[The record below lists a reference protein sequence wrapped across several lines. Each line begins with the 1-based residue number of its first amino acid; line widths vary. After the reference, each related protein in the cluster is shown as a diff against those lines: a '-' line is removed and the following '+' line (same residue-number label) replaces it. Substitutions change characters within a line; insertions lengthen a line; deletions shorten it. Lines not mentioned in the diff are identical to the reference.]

1 VAEGGLA
8 VALAECALEGGL
20 GARVDLSALG
30 DDADAALFGE
40 GPGGVVVAGP
50 REAVEALDGATVI
63 GEVGGDLLE
72 LATPAGSL
80 SVEVERARGVYERA
94 IPDRMS

>member
-1 VAEGGLA
+1 
-8 VALAECALEGGL
+8 
-20 GARVDLSALG
+20 VDLAALG
-30 DDADAALFGE
+30 GDSDAALFGE

-50 REAVEALDGATVI
+50 REAIEALEGATVI

-72 LATPAGSL
+72 LSTPAGSL
-80 SVEVERARGVYERA
+80 SIEVERACGVYERA